1 MDLAELRLSSEERI
15 HQFEA
20 KSGYAVSYDYYA
32 LESGN
37 AAGTPHVKPA
47 GVIDLTGRM
56 APDGTLD
63 WTPPKGQWR
72 ILRIGSSLTGKTNHP
87 ATKEATGLEV
97 DKLDGAAVRRYLTTY
112 LDMYRSAAGADLVG
126 AHGIRAL
133 LTDSTEVGAFNWTP
147 RLLEEFRGRRGYDPV
162 PWLPALTGAIVGSA
176 AQSDSFLYDFRKTIG
191 ELHASEH
198 YATVAEVAHEN
209 GLKVYGESLEAERL
223 SLGDDLDMRRYADF
237 PMAALWTYG
246 RGEGPREVYLA
257 DMRSAASVAHL
268 YGKNVVAAES
278 MTSAFQPWAYAP
290 GDLRRVVDLE
300 FVNGINRPVIHTSVH
315 QPVDDKQPG
324 LSLLIFGQF
333 FNRHETWAE
342 MARPWIDY
350 MARTS
355 YLLQQGRFHADI
367 AYVYGEEGGA
377 SAQSHHKY
385 HADVPVRF
393 PYDFISAKALTEEA
407 RVEGGNLV
415 TPGGASY
422 RVLYLGG
429 TARRMTLPTLR
440 KIAGLVEQGATVVGL
455 PPASSPSL
463 GENTAE
469 YASLVKRLWP
479 GSAVAAVGA
488 GRVVRSGMIEPA
500 MDQLQATPDFDYEKA
515 HPDSE
520 ILFLH
525 RHLPDGEIYFIDNR
539 RDRKESF
546 TARFRVAGKAP
557 EIWRADSG
565 RVEKVSYST
574 SGGVTTVPL
583 DMNEEESF
591 FVVFRADAGQPAGTV
606 AKPEVSL
613 ITHLDG
619 PWTVSFQK
627 DRGAPDKIEL
637 PALGSLSENADPRI
651 KYFSGVAT
659 YTKRFN
665 YSGLAKP
672 GESVVLDL
680 GAIGDIAEVVL
691 NGRSMGTVWHRP
703 YRLDLGSNLRR
714 GANTLEV
721 KVANLWVNRLIG
733 DAAASGEK
741 VTFTTIPTYTADAP
755 LRPAGLI
762 GPVDLLVSRPA
773 AGSTGPDR

>member
-1 MDLAELRLSSEERI
+1 
-15 HQFEA
+15 
-20 KSGYAVSYDYYA
+20 
-32 LESGN
+32 
-37 AAGTPHVKPA
+37 
-47 GVIDLTGRM
+47 
-56 APDGTLD
+56 
-63 WTPPKGQWR
+63 
-72 ILRIGSSLTGKTNHP
+72 
-87 ATKEATGLEV
+87 
-97 DKLDGAAVRRYLTTY
+97 
-112 LDMYRSAAGADLVG
+112 
-126 AHGIRAL
+126 
-133 LTDSTEVGAFNWTP
+133 
-147 RLLEEFRGRRGYDPV
+147 
-162 PWLPALTGAIVGSA
+162 
-176 AQSDSFLYDFRKTIG
+176 
-191 ELHASEH
+191 
-198 YATVAEVAHEN
+198 
-209 GLKVYGESLEAERL
+209 
-223 SLGDDLDMRRYADF
+223 
-237 PMAALWTYG
+237 
-246 RGEGPREVYLA
+246 
-257 DMRSAASVAHL
+257 
-268 YGKNVVAAES
+268 
-278 MTSAFQPWAYAP
+278 
-290 GDLRRVVDLE
+290 
-300 FVNGINRPVIHTSVH
+300 
-315 QPVDDKQPG
+315 
-324 LSLLIFGQF
+324 
-333 FNRHETWAE
+333 

-367 AYVYGEEGGA
+367 AYFYGEEGGA

-385 HADVPVRF
+385 LADVPVRF

-407 RVEGGNLV
+407 RVEEGNLV
-415 TPGGASY
+415 TPGGARY

-591 FVVFRADAGQPAGTV
+591 FVVFRADARQPAGTV

-619 PWTVSFQK
+619 PWSVSFQK

-672 GESVVLDL
+672 GESAVLDL